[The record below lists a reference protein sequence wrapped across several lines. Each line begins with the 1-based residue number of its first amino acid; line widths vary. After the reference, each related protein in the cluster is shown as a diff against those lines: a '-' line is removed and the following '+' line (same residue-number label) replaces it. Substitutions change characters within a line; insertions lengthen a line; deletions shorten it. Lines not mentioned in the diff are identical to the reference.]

1 MLPPL
6 PSVGKWFLVSFGYL
20 MLLLPPTPCPAG
32 AQGLTLIRELP
43 GDEDFSCPA
52 LDTSAQVSN
61 EERTEAARIG
71 SNADQALILGDQ
83 ERARDLLARATE
95 MDPTSPE
102 LAYRYARVLDDMGAR
117 VQAISH
123 FCKAMV
129 MGEGSDEVGDAERR
143 LADIFEWQKAQL
155 SSEAI
160 EAFQAG
166 LAQADSGDLE
176 AAQASFDRAR
186 QEAPDWPDPLF
197 NRGIVRAQLGQI
209 EAAAADLELYL
220 AVRPEAEGSAALSES
235 IDRLRELA
243 SLPLPSRALTYGL
256 LLPGGGQF
264 YTGQKWKGA
273 GLLTASTAAL
283 AIALFSDKVTVKC
296 VGAPGPGGE
305 CPPDRFIGEEDT
317 KPYLVQGL
325 VAAGAFAVA
334 GALEAFYRSRQ
345 VRAREVGA
353 LVATEPS
360 EATVKGPALFARGT
374 RLYLSLVQ
382 VTF

>member
-1 MLPPL
+1 MSPPR
-6 PSVGKWFLVSFGYL
+6 PSVGKWFLASFGCL
-20 MLLLPPTPCPAG
+20 ILLLPPTPCPAG

-123 FCKAMV
+123 YCRALV
-129 MGEGSDEVGDAERR
+129 MGGGSDEVGDAERR
-143 LADIFEWQKAQL
+143 LDDIFEWQRDQL

-166 LAQADSGDLE
+166 LAQADSADLE
-176 AAQASFDRAR
+176 AALASFDLAR

-209 EAAAADLELYL
+209 DAAAADLELYL
-220 AVRPEAEGSAALSES
+220 AVRPEAEESAALSDS
-235 IDRLRELA
+235 IERLRELA

-264 YTGQKWKGA
+264 YTGHKWKAA
-273 GLLTASTAAL
+273 GLLTASTAVL

-296 VGAPGPGGE
+296 VGAPGAGGE
-305 CPPDRFIGEEDT
+305 CPPDRFIGEEES
-317 KPYLVQGL
+317 KPYLTKGL
-325 VAAGAFAVA
+325 VAAGALVVG

-345 VRAREVGA
+345 VRTREVGA

-360 EATVKGPALFARGT
+360 EVTVKGPALFARGT

>member
-1 MLPPL
+1 MA
-6 PSVGKWFLVSFGYL
+6 
-20 MLLLPPTPCPAG
+20 LLLPAPGPVG

-95 MDPTSPE
+95 TDPTSPE

-123 FCKAMV
+123 FCRALV
-129 MGEGSDEVGDAERR
+129 MGAGSDEVGDAERR
-143 LADIFEWQKAQL
+143 LEAIFEWQKAQL

-160 EAFQAG
+160 EAFQG
-166 LAQADSGDLE
+166 GISEADSADLE
-176 AAQASFDRAR
+176 AALASFDLAR
-186 QEAPDWPDPLF
+186 QEAPDWPDPLY
-197 NRGIVRAQLGQI
+197 NRGIIRARLGQI

-220 AVRPEAEGSAALSES
+220 AVRPEAEESAALSES
-235 IDRLRELA
+235 IQRLRELA

-264 YTGQKWKGA
+264 YTGQKWRGA
-273 GLLTASTAAL
+273 GLLTVSAAAL
-283 AIALFSDKVTVKC
+283 AVGLFSDKTTVRC
-296 VGAPGPGGE
+296 VGPPGPGGE
-305 CPPDRFIGEEDT
+305 CPPDRFIGEEDS
-317 KPYLVQGL
+317 KPYLVRGL

-334 GALEAFYRSRQ
+334 GALESFYRSRR

-353 LVATEPS
+353 LMASEPR
-360 EATVKGPALFARGT
+360 EPTVKGPALFARGT

-382 VTF
+382 VAV